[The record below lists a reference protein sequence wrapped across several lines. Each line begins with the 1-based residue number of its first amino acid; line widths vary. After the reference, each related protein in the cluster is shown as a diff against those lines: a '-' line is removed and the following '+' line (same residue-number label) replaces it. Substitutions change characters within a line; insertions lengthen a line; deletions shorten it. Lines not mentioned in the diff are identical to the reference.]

1 MRKALFFL
9 RHYNDIDHI
18 APVIYKWSRARHD
31 STVILL
37 GPAQTGDDYRI
48 KFISSL
54 ERVRVIP
61 LAALLSRSDLIRF
74 RLISLILYAHAL
86 HYFGNRI
93 FRICQALW
101 PFTGRRQL
109 WESAAC
115 IILDRAFGTENNG
128 VVVSGRLGMAW
139 ASPVEFI
146 QEVLL
151 QAHDRGYAT
160 VSLPHEGNPHIS
172 ELVREDELLIDAGPI
187 PAGGKLFD
195 YVVCPNELS
204 SQHLP
209 PYLEDLPTRVL
220 GSARYSD
227 EWLDMIAGLLS
238 PSPMIRNPGELCVAL
253 FLRKRE
259 YSLFWDEVERVILM
273 LGHLDGVH
281 LVIKTYPGEHRR
293 QPFRSIMK
301 RVRSRHVELAGN
313 QVHSTSLLAWADV
326 VIDVATPVSFEA
338 VKRDLPILAAEY
350 LHAGYTALAHY
361 VPETAMHY
369 RDEIY
374 HAIML
379 LREDP
384 KRRFYNEEN
393 RQTFIRTMLD
403 VPDKQVLERYVA
415 LLEEAAT
422 EENKSAG

>member
-1 MRKALFFL
+1 
-9 RHYNDIDHI
+9 
-18 APVIYKWSRARHD
+18 
-31 STVILL
+31 
-37 GPAQTGDDYRI
+37 
-48 KFISSL
+48 
-54 ERVRVIP
+54 
-61 LAALLSRSDLIRF
+61 
-74 RLISLILYAHAL
+74 
-86 HYFGNRI
+86 
-93 FRICQALW
+93 
-101 PFTGRRQL
+101 
-109 WESAAC
+109 
-115 IILDRAFGTENNG
+115 
-128 VVVSGRLGMAW
+128 
-139 ASPVEFI
+139 
-146 QEVLL
+146 
-151 QAHDRGYAT
+151 
-160 VSLPHEGNPHIS
+160 
-172 ELVREDELLIDAGPI
+172 
-187 PAGGKLFD
+187 
-195 YVVCPNELS
+195 
-204 SQHLP
+204 
-209 PYLEDLPTRVL
+209 
-220 GSARYSD
+220 
-227 EWLDMIAGLLS
+227 
-238 PSPMIRNPGELCVAL
+238 
-253 FLRKRE
+253 
-259 YSLFWDEVERVILM
+259 
-273 LGHLDGVH
+273 
-281 LVIKTYPGEHRR
+281 
-293 QPFRSIMK
+293 MK